1 MIVSGSQQAL
11 DITTRVLL
19 DAGDRAWIEEPCC
32 PLARTA
38 LVGSGCRVVPV
49 PVDEE
54 GLDVAAGVKRAPSAR
69 AAFVTPSYHYPL
81 GVTMSISRRLQLLD
95 WAQKASTWIVE
106 SDFDSEFR
114 FERTPIPS
122 LQGLDSAARVIYIGT
137 FSKVLFPSLRLAYLV
152 IPPDLVE
159 DFRSVRMAMDVSPS
173 YLLQEVMADFMNSG
187 HFSRHTRRMRA
198 LYKSRRSVLVE
209 SLRAEFGDS
218 LQVQGAEAGLRLSV
232 TLPDSCNDREVAR
245 RAAAESLW
253 LWPLS
258 PCWSN
263 GHSRQGLILGFGN
276 IDEDNM
282 LPAVRHLRRILA
294 L

>member
-1 MIVSGSQQAL
+1 
-11 DITTRVLL
+11 
-19 DAGDRAWIEEPCC
+19 
-32 PLARTA
+32 
-38 LVGSGCRVVPV
+38 
-49 PVDEE
+49 
-54 GLDVAAGVKRAPSAR
+54 
-69 AAFVTPSYHYPL
+69 
-81 GVTMSISRRLQLLD
+81 
-95 WAQKASTWIVE
+95 
-106 SDFDSEFR
+106 
-114 FERTPIPS
+114 
-122 LQGLDSAARVIYIGT
+122 
-137 FSKVLFPSLRLAYLV
+137 
-152 IPPDLVE
+152 
-159 DFRSVRMAMDVSPS
+159 MAMDVSPS

-187 HFSRHTRRMRA
+187 HFSRHIRRMRA

-232 TLPDSCNDREVAR
+232 TLPDSYNDHEVAR
-245 RAAAESLW
+245 RAAAENLW

-276 IDEDNM
+276 TNEDKM